1 MIHRGIGPEAHTASL
16 FPGESLIADRSGL
29 AAAVWVE
36 KMKSWRVT
44 LLPGV
49 LEAARNTAM
58 LVISADVAEAVRH
71 TLEGEYRPSEFPA
84 QIASR
89 GAEADWFVSP
99 ESAADFDG

>member
-1 MIHRGIGPEAHTASL
+1 
-16 FPGESLIADRSGL
+16 
-29 AAAVWVE
+29 VE

-49 LEAARNTAM
+49 LEAGRNTAM
-58 LVISADVAEAVRH
+58 LVISAEVAEAVRQ

-89 GAEADWFVSP
+89 GAEADWFVSA
-99 ESAADFDG
+99 EAAADFDDAKASP